1 MNRLSSAILDDEES
15 EYYNK
20 LRSFVIKLSE
30 MNIKQAQEL
39 TYEFE
44 KQSFYSN
51 LKKIIR
57 YFKEYTVNDYNRQEH
72 NKLKNDYKIL
82 KN

>member
-44 KQSFYSN
+44 KQSFYFN